1 MPHHITH
8 DITLP
13 QCISPMGTITAPLAY
28 VISLLLRCVLLQR
41 SRPLLLL
48 LQRSLPLLLMLQ
60 RSQPLRAS
68 CCSGL
73 NRLLLLLQRS
83 LPLVASCC
91 SGLYRFCFCCSVF
104 NRFLLVLLF
113 PEYLCIAD
121 FSAACSPPSSW
132 ARSPVAMVRKTWFF
146 VQGCPAGHECS
157 VQSRKKA
164 AMWGETEEAAR
175 DACKVHLMRS
185 GSHSYSE
192 DDAQNLSDSA
202 EVNTYE
208 GDDAEFDQQPEP
220 NRERS
225 PRRGKGEHGFGK
237 AAWKGHLVQQTV
249 QETLQAL
256 ASSSSDLSLI
266 RPSSTRASATG
277 SMPIRVVQLQEA
289 IDAVS
294 RAATAAKQAQRISAS
309 AARAFAD
316 EAAALDS
323 CKTTLEAV
331 LSSM

>member
-1 MPHHITH
+1 MMWH
-8 DITLP
+8 
-13 QCISPMGTITAPLAY
+13 GRAP
-28 VISLLLRCVLLQR
+28 SLFLFHRSLDPKPSQR
-41 SRPLLLL
+41 LPLLLL
-48 LQRSLPLLLMLQ
+48 
-60 RSQPLRAS
+60 A
-68 CCSGL
+68 
-73 NRLLLLLQRS
+73 
-83 LPLVASCC
+83 
-91 SGLYRFCFCCSVF
+91 
-104 NRFLLVLLF
+104 
-113 PEYLCIAD
+113 
-121 FSAACSPPSSW
+121 
-132 ARSPVAMVRKTWFF
+132 PVEMVRKTWFF
-146 VQGCPAGHECS
+146 VQGCPAGNECS
-157 VQSRKKA
+157 IQSRKEA

-208 GDDAEFDQQPEP
+208 GDDQQPEP

-225 PRRGKGEHGFGK
+225 PHRGKGEHGFGK

-277 SMPIRVVQLQEA
+277 SKPIRVVQLQEA

-331 LSSM
+331 LIST